1 MAGMEAIVEVAM
13 VISNM
18 VTEAT
23 NMVTEATNLV
33 IEATNLATE
42 ATNLVT
48 LVEAMVINN
57 LDKVG

>member
-33 IEATNLATE
+33 
-42 ATNLVT
+42 T

>member
-23 NMVTEATNLV
+23 NLAT
-33 IEATNLATE
+33 EATNLATE